1 MTQNLIKLRVGAK
14 LLKSKPMRAGPAG
27 CDRSGYADALRDRD
41 SEDVRVRPSR
51 LAISSELGMR
61 HLMVRVLS
69 RREILKE

>member
-1 MTQNLIKLRVGAK
+1 
-14 LLKSKPMRAGPAG
+14 MRAGPAG